1 MAGLRERKKRA
12 TRAAIHRAGMELF
25 QTQGFAGTTVDQI
38 ADAADVSRATV
49 FTYFATK
56 EDIVF
61 GDGPRAVEA
70 LGASLRGTSPEEGPL
85 PAIRAWLR
93 QLTEWMTPE
102 LPLQLQLAHDVPAV
116 GARRLR
122 LFREV
127 EQMIADALRA
137 NVPADGELAAR
148 LGAAALVTAFGV
160 AEETA
165 ADRMT
170 QGGPPLDEE
179 EIDRLLDEAVAFAQA
194 GMAAL
199 HAGPRA

>member
-49 FTYFATK
+49 FTYFPTK

-61 GDGPRAVEA
+61 GEGPRAVEA
-70 LGASLRGTSPEEGPL
+70 LMASLRGTSPEDGPL

-148 LGAAALVTAFGV
+148 LGAAALVTAVGV
-160 AEETA
+160 AGGA
-165 ADRMT
+165 AAGRLT
-170 QGGPPLDEE
+170 RGGPPLDEV
-179 EIDRLLDEAVAFAQA
+179 EIDRLLDEAVAFAEA

-199 HAGPRA
+199 HDRAGA